1 MQEIQKLKK
10 RGGSQYQLPR
20 PLLINTDFDKI
31 IQSDEI
37 QNVIRGRIYKKRQ
50 IKKKNPLK
58 NFYSMVKLNPFALT
72 LKRLEVRK
80 KARKEKFEQLL
91 KSPSFKPSKRVLK
104 NRKLE
109 EQRKEI
115 EKNFHAKIFDFDAPP
130 KKV

>member
-1 MQEIQKLKK
+1 
-10 RGGSQYQLPR
+10 
-20 PLLINTDFDKI
+20 
-31 IQSDEI
+31 
-37 QNVIRGRIYKKRQ
+37 
-50 IKKKNPLK
+50 
-58 NFYSMVKLNPFALT
+58 MVKLNPFALT

-115 EKNFHAKIFDFDAPP
+115 EKNFHAKNF
-130 KKV
+130 